1 MLTLNAVKRV
11 KKGFIMDKR
20 VIMIIA
26 ILIVGISCMY
36 VIVDN
41 STSIGKAITT
51 FSKTSITLPNGFSV
65 GETDSKSAQL
75 YNKRSNEKINI
86 YDLGKG
92 DSTKEKFKNV
102 TDIYKNN
109 PDCHDLNETTRTV
122 NNITILQ
129 LNMEKN
135 NTLSSRAVFYD
146 YNHTYLVDINGFED
160 MNKLNNDLEFIVST
174 LQPDYKQGKD

>member
-109 PDCHDLNETTRTV
+109 PDLPGNYVFFLKKIHVYVSYFTFQFVLFQYKGNE
-122 NNITILQ
+122 
-129 LNMEKN
+129 
-135 NTLSSRAVFYD
+135 
-146 YNHTYLVDINGFED
+146 
-160 MNKLNNDLEFIVST
+160 
-174 LQPDYKQGKD
+174 